1 MRIKGATTVLN
12 NRAKFYGKTVEW
24 LVEKIDNG
32 FDETQNVLK
41 AHKEYK
47 RNQEIWNYLEEKG
60 YRANV

>member
-1 MRIKGATTVLN
+1 MKIKGATTVLN

-32 FDETQNVLK
+32 FD
-41 AHKEYK
+41 
-47 RNQEIWNYLEEKG
+47 QEIWNYLEEKG

>member
-1 MRIKGATTVLN
+1 MKIKGATTVLN
-12 NRAKFYGKTVEW
+12 NRATFYGKTVEW

-47 RNQEIWNYLEEKG
+47 RNQEIGNYLEEKG